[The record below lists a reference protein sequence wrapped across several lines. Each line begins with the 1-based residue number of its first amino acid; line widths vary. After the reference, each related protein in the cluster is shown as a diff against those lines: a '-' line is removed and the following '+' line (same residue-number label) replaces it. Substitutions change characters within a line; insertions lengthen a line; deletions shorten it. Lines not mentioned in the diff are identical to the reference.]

1 MANNTTRCVQVLQ
14 WGIKYTSFS
23 LSTAHCNHPRC
34 AFHDEKSKTSREF
47 ITAKIGSGDWA
58 AIKSGLI
65 GERWKMD
72 IYRIG
77 AGNALSLAIPLQ
89 SIYIVR
95 KINTGPIKFFFFIRR
110 FGRGLAVP
118 DENG

>member
-1 MANNTTRCVQVLQ
+1 MMRNARQVA
-14 WGIKYTSFS
+14 S
-23 LSTAHCNHPRC
+23 LSRQKW
-34 AFHDEKSKTSREF
+34 EV
-47 ITAKIGSGDWA
+47 
-58 AIKSGLI
+58 AISSMGGGLI